1 MLNVAGSAN
10 DPIFF
15 NHHTMIDCLFEK
27 WMETHSDVASY
38 PNAAVNPSF
47 AGHGH
52 DDCLVPFFPLY
63 TNADMFKRSKE
74 FGYSCD
80 LMLSSPT
87 DPTTTTRTP
96 TDPKP
101 AATTPSSAAKDSLSA
116 SLIAVSM
123 ILVCLVTP
131 LI

>member
-10 DPIFF
+10 DPLFF

-27 WMETHSDVASY
+27 WMETHSDEASY
-38 PNAAVNPSF
+38 PNAAVTPNF

-52 DDCLVPFFPLY
+52 NDCLVPFFPLY
-63 TNADMFKRSKE
+63 TNADMFKRSNE

-87 DPTTTTRTP
+87 DPTTTTQT
-96 TDPKP
+96 PKP
-101 AATTPSSAAKDSLSA
+101 TGTTPSSAAKDSLSA

-123 ILVCLVTP
+123 ILVYLMTL